1 MPNLLNLTHTTRGI
15 ASKDVRTGASL
26 PLQTPERLGS
36 ALKGS
41 GAGHVRIS

>member
-1 MPNLLNLTHTTRGI
+1 MRVCALPI

-26 PLQTPERLGS
+26 SLQTAERLGL

-41 GAGHVRIS
+41 GVGHVRIS